1 LIHLLS
7 MAVCFL
13 TLIEFVVRRKLNQNR
28 EKLAGLIKNN
38 PKKGIDNPTME
49 RLLKTFD
56 NVTLTIV
63 HLPD

>member
-1 LIHLLS
+1 